1 MKRRLWRRRS
11 PLLLLSLFAA
21 LGLCGCGRL
30 GDYAK
35 VIEGNRLHERGDY
48 QGAIVAYLAAGRGA
62 VGFPATIDYDLA
74 NVYARLGEEGAAAE
88 LYARS
93 RREALPREGSSIVAD
108 SHFNEGVS
116 LYERGR
122 FKESWA
128 SFRSCLRLLDPSTS
142 AARDARRNL
151 ELAWRAWNKS
161 GSVQPRS
168 MAPSSRGQGGHD
180 ESELRLL
187 QRLETGRWKP
197 GGEELPPSGED
208 Y

>member
-1 MKRRLWRRRS
+1 MKLHLRRRLF
-11 PLLLLSLFAA
+11 LLSLLAA
-21 LGLCGCGRL
+21 LGLAGCGRM

-48 QGAIVAYLAAGRGA
+48 QGAIVAYLA
-62 VGFPATIDYDLA
+62 VGGSAFPATIDYDLA
-74 NVYARLGEEGAAAE
+74 NVYARMGEEGAAAE
-88 LYARS
+88 LYARARKES
-93 RREALPREGSSIVAD
+93 LPREGASIVAD

-128 SFRSCLRLLDPSTS
+128 SFRACLRLIDPSTPI
-142 AARDARRNL
+142 ARDARRNL

-161 GSVQPRS
+161 GSSQPRT
-168 MAPSSRGQGGHD
+168 MTPSSQGQGGQD

-187 QRLETGRWKP
+187 RRLETGRWKP
-197 GGEELPPSGED
+197 GGEAPPSSGED